1 MKSKGFTL
9 IELLAVI
16 VILAI
21 IALIA
26 TPVVLNII
34 KSSKG
39 SSIERS
45 AELYIDQVKKEI
57 IRYNMTHPGANF
69 NPSICEVQGNG
80 VKCDDSD
87 EILPVE
93 INGVKPED
101 GSKIILSDGQVI
113 GTKDFVIDSKNLTY
127 EDGKIK
133 EGTDKPLICKGVT
146 TATTGNIPGGSFNY
160 GDEYTC
166 EVGDNYTNTFF
177 VLENNTDTVSLIM
190 KENYIDS
197 YVPNTLSW
205 CTDGT
210 NINTTCKNIS
220 TIGSEAPTGKDYL
233 GHIKEI
239 FNKSGVEV
247 SFPSASQIA
256 TASGQT
262 FDGANSIDNLP
273 VWLYDYLYNSIHSID
288 LYGYW
293 TTTLFDA
300 YYSSAWNVQ
309 AGGNLKDGGGI
320 NPSDANTYGV
330 RPVITL
336 SKSMIG

>member
-57 IRYNMTHPGANF
+57 IRYNMTHPGENF

-87 EILPVE
+87 KILPVE
-93 INGVKPED
+93 INGDKPAD

-113 GTKDFVIDSKNLTY
+113 GIKDFVIDSKNLTY
-127 EDGKIK
+127 EDGKFK
-133 EGTDKPLICKGVT
+133 EGTDKPICTAVT
-146 TATTGNIPGGSFNY
+146 PATTGNVPTGNFNY
-160 GDEYTC
+160 GDEYEC
-166 EVGDNYTNTFF
+166 NVGDNYSNTFF

-190 KENYIDS
+190 KENYTDS
-197 YVPNTLSW
+197 YVPETLDW
-205 CTDGT
+205 CTSGGT
-210 NINTTCKNIS
+210 FSTCKNINS
-220 TIGSEAPTGKDYL
+220 TGSDAPDGADYI
-233 GHIKEI
+233 GHIKSI
-239 FNKSGVEV
+239 FNKEGIKV
-247 SFPSASQIA
+247 SFPNTNQIA
-256 TASGQT
+256 TASKKAFNG
-262 FDGANSIDNLP
+262 IDEISNLP
-273 VWLYDYLYNSIHSID
+273 TWIYDYLSSTLHPSSG
-288 LYGYW
+288 LVSGYW
-293 TTTLFDA
+293 LSD
-300 YYSSAWNVQ
+300 SSSWHVNYLGSLTDTSA
-309 AGGNLKDGGGI
+309 DGSSYRGL
-320 NPSDANTYGV
+320 

-336 SKSMIG
+336 SKSLIN